1 MTLCE
6 RDGHLGGQ
14 LLAAALTPYRP
25 GWEELRRHLTRE
37 LDHRA
42 VEVRL
47 RTEVTPALV
56 EELDPDVVI
65 VATGSQQVRPEL
77 PGVTDDRVITSR
89 ELLEGRAAAISPVL
103 VAGGGCAGAQT
114 AEQLARQGHQVTL
127 VEQLAGIATDAC
139 MDDRSLL
146 LARLRELGVALRTE
160 TTLMEIR
167 AGEVT
172 LQDVEG
178 LHDEPAETVV
188 LCLGARP
195 VADLA
200 TAIGGNGRR
209 VEVVG
214 DAQDPRKVTE
224 AIHEGGHTALAL

>member
-1 MTLCE
+1 M
-6 RDGHLGGQ
+6 
-14 LLAAALTPYRP
+14 
-25 GWEELRRHLTRE
+25 
-37 LDHRA
+37 
-42 VEVRL
+42 RL

-56 EELDPDVVI
+56 DELDPDVVI

-77 PGVTDDRVITSR
+77 PGIT
-89 ELLEGRAAAISPVL
+89 
-103 VAGGGCAGAQT
+103 
-114 AEQLARQGHQVTL
+114 
-127 VEQLAGIATDAC
+127 
-139 MDDRSLL
+139 DDRSLL

-224 AIHEGGHTALAL
+224 AIHVGGHTALALGAVGADVAAASAPPQRLGLAASAQASSAASVTASAPIAVTAAIIVSPRCLLLTVTAWSVSRRASSASNRLAEREGGSIAMIALAPSSPSAATRCSYAALRC